1 MNFRKAFSSD
11 EPEMNLIPL
20 IDVLLVIL
28 IFLAAT
34 TSFTQ
39 TRQLKVALPEARAD
53 AMAPERLIDIA
64 ISQEGLYALNGEYIN
79 ADTDE
84 RMAHALEAAGKGQD
98 HPALR
103 INADAQSTHAAVVRV
118 LEAARQAGIERVFF
132 TTQSRP

>member
-1 MNFRKAFSSD
+1 MNFRRALSSD

-28 IFLAAT
+28 IFLAAS

-39 TRQLKVALPEARAD
+39 TRQLKVALPEARAE
-53 AMAPERLIDIA
+53 ALAPEQLIDIA
-64 ISQEGLYALNGEYIN
+64 ISQEGLYALNGEYISVDN
-79 ADTDE
+79 DDQ
-84 RMAHALEAAGKGQD
+84 MAQALEAAGQGHSD
-98 HPALR
+98 PGLR
-103 INADAQSTHAAVVRV
+103 INADAQATHAAVVRV

>member
-1 MNFRKAFSSD
+1 MNFRRALSSD

-28 IFLAAT
+28 IFLAAS

-39 TRQLKVALPEARAD
+39 TRQLKVALPEARAE
-53 AMAPERLIDIA
+53 ALAPEHLIDIA
-64 ISQEGLYALNGEYIN
+64 ISQEGLYALNGEYIS

-84 RMAHALEAAGKGQD
+84 VMARALIAAGQGQE
-98 HPALR
+98 HPGLR
-103 INADAQSTHAAVVRV
+103 INADAQATHAAVVRV